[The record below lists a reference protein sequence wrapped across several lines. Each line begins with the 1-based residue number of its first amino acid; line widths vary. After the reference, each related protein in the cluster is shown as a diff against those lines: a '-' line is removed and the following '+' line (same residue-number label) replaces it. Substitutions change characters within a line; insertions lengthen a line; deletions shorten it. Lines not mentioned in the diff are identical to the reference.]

1 MGRNSKRTLLGTIA
15 LVMLFALTAYAAE
28 TGSWDDVVSAFVDN
42 WAMEKALTE

>member
-1 MGRNSKRTLLGTIA
+1 MELLQPCRLRNGKTAWGT
-15 LVMLFALTAYAAE
+15 ALTSYAAE